1 MKEQA
6 WHRRH
11 AIILAGQLPEGK
23 DDALLV
29 LEAAMRLVTLP
40 GFWDGVDPEQKPTAT
55 IVRIGGDECA

>member
-23 DDALLV
+23 EDALLV
-29 LEAAMRLVTLP
+29 LDAARRLVTLP
-40 GFWDGVDPEQKPTAT
+40 GFWDGGDPNPKPAKL
-55 IVRIGGDECA
+55 VRIGRNECA